1 MPTNHSLIYSFTKL
15 KTMKIINAKEAREQW
30 LKAAEQKLNKLMN
43 SPTATEDDIN
53 YAKYVV
59 ALHIN
64 ILQDMSGMSY

>member
-1 MPTNHSLIYSFTKL
+1 
-15 KTMKIINAKEAREQW
+15 MKIINAKEAREQW